1 MIVTLSKVNR
11 PGKSR
16 FSFLSMWIQPHK
28 SSNTNQMGISNSVL
42 VFEWRVD
49 YLALVVILMLKSVYE
64 IRIRTGTILF
74 TTI

>member
-1 MIVTLSKVNR
+1 
-11 PGKSR
+11 
-16 FSFLSMWIQPHK
+16 MWIKPYK

-49 YLALVVILMLKSVYE
+49 YLALVVILMLKSMYE
-64 IRIRTGTILF
+64 IRIWTATILF